1 MSAPHHGETAPRAAQ
16 RGELRAR
23 RLELG
28 PRLGAFLEEIVALGH
43 QTHGHDDVARAGAAH
58 QSLRRQGLRAE
69 RARARRAVRAQGAI
83 FKVKLVVAERPSE
96 SLTSTRSMW
105 SPAGNTA
112 SAMSMPVGCT
122 NGLSRGVRS
131 TAGFFM

>member
-1 MSAPHHGETAPRAAQ
+1 MSAPHHGEAPSRTAQ

-23 RLELG
+23 LLELG
-28 PRLGAFLEEIVALGH
+28 ARLSAFAKEVVTLGE
-43 QTHGHDDVARAGAAH
+43 QTRRHDDVARAGAAH
-58 QSLRRQGLRAE
+58 QCLRRQRLRAE
-69 RARARRAVRAQGAI
+69 RACGHGVRAQGAI
-83 FKVKLVVAERPSE
+83 FRVKLVVAERPPE
-96 SLTSTRSMW
+96 SLTSTRSIW
-105 SPAGNTA
+105 SPAGSTA